1 MNDTAK
7 NMDTGSITTDTW
19 LAQLSK
25 GLMILNL
32 EKEMEDAAYSAMDRI
47 TLDRQAIVQRRQQ
60 FCSDIERVL
69 SEIKLT
75 NKLLSETTG
84 EIVVGDKL
92 FPPEEII
99 NYYNGVFLDQV
110 HQIKDKLFRMVALL
124 LIEQKTALDSQKKD
138 PKKIK
143 YKPFLDKYK
152 DRLVEI
158 GIYDLLKEW
167 GSGNLIR
174 VLNKRTNYHHLVSTL
189 PLNNDY
195 QKVKM
200 SKLALNPVSS
210 SSLSEF
216 GKKRLA
222 EIGEESYK
230 RWRDGIVEK
239 LQSIVDEIEENI
251 ELVSE
256 KFILNYK
263 IPVKPE
269 DLAVT
274 VNKYTQFLS
283 SQDIVN
289 QANLNKIDPLIK
301 EIIDAF
307 VKFCIEVIG
316 DKLVSVY
323 LVGSSGRGEFI
334 PGTSDINIYVI
345 TNIDNCGSY
354 SSDDVRPMNAIF
366 LGKNEFLSEEHKK
379 DRFICWSDGLLL
391 HGEEIK
397 FDKKELP
404 KPGSILTLLLN
415 RNFVEKLE
423 KIKTDVAVLKK
434 PNAKKLRPHCLKAVK
449 IIMDWDFGVAMAN
462 KPFYTASRTGK
473 LSYTKG
479 AWPNERRTLTLE
491 QLYMNNATITQ
502 SDFPLLIDVFFEN
515 AKPNL
520 RKLLDIEKGTKNS

>member
-1 MNDTAK
+1 M
-7 NMDTGSITTDTW
+7 
-19 LAQLSK
+19 
-25 GLMILNL
+25 
-32 EKEMEDAAYSAMDRI
+32 
-47 TLDRQAIVQRRQQ
+47 
-60 FCSDIERVL
+60 
-69 SEIKLT
+69 
-75 NKLLSETTG
+75 
-84 EIVVGDKL
+84 
-92 FPPEEII
+92 
-99 NYYNGVFLDQV
+99 
-110 HQIKDKLFRMVALL
+110 
-124 LIEQKTALDSQKKD
+124 
-138 PKKIK
+138 
-143 YKPFLDKYK
+143 
-152 DRLVEI
+152 
-158 GIYDLLKEW
+158 
-167 GSGNLIR
+167 
-174 VLNKRTNYHHLVSTL
+174 
-189 PLNNDY
+189 
-195 QKVKM
+195 
-200 SKLALNPVSS
+200 
-210 SSLSEF
+210 
-216 GKKRLA
+216 
-222 EIGEESYK
+222 
-230 RWRDGIVEK
+230 
-239 LQSIVDEIEENI
+239 
-251 ELVSE
+251 
-256 KFILNYK
+256 
-263 IPVKPE
+263 
-269 DLAVT
+269 
-274 VNKYTQFLS
+274 
-283 SQDIVN
+283 
-289 QANLNKIDPLIK
+289 
-301 EIIDAF
+301 
-307 VKFCIEVIG
+307 IG